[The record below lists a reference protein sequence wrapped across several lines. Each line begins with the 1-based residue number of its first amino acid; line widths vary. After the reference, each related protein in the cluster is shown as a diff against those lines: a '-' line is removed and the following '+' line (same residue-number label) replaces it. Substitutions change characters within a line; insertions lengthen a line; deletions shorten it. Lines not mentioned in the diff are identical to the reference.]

1 MKRVYDFEEGGKEMK
16 ALLGGKGA
24 GLAEMTKLGL
34 RVPPGFTITTQT
46 CIEFFKAGGRFP
58 DGLWEE
64 VLEHL
69 KRLEE
74 KTGKR
79 FGDPENPL
87 LVSVRSGAPIS
98 MPGMMDTVLNLGMND
113 EVVEGLAKLTG
124 DPRFAYDAYR
134 RFITMF
140 SDVVMHLD
148 RHKFEEIFEEEKR
161 REGVKEDP
169 ELSIEG
175 LKRVVERQKRL
186 YEELTGK
193 PFPQDPYEQLRLA
206 IAAVFNS
213 WNNPRAVK
221 YREIEGIPDDMGTA
235 CNIQMMVF
243 GNMGWDSGSG
253 VMFTRNPS
261 NGEKGL
267 YGEVLF
273 NAQGEDVVAGIR
285 TPLSIEDLKEVKP
298 ELYRELEEVAEKLER
313 HYRDMQD
320 VEFTIERGTLY
331 ILQTRTG
338 KRTARAAIKIA
349 VDMVREGLI
358 TEKEAIMRVD
368 PKQVELLLH
377 KTVDPEAEKTVIAKG
392 LPASP
397 GAAVG
402 RVVFDPKE
410 AEDWRAKGERVILVR
425 PETTPEDIGGMVAS
439 EGILTSRGGMTSHA
453 AIVARGIGKPAVVGC
468 EAIDIDLEREF
479 FRAGDVVVKK
489 GEIITID
496 GLTGEVILGEVP
508 LVEPKIGGELE
519 TLLSWADKYR
529 RLGVWANANDERDAL
544 KARENGAEGIGLART
559 ERMFLGVERVALVR
573 QMIMADTPEERR
585 RVLEKLLPMQKED
598 FKRILKVMDGLPVQI
613 RLLDPPLHEFM
624 PSESEILT
632 RIYELERS
640 GASPERLEEE
650 RRLLEKVR
658 KISEANPM
666 IGLRACRLG
675 ILYPEIYEMQARAI
689 FEAASE
695 LKMEGYDPRPEIMIP
710 LTMTHRELEYIKPII
725 EKANREVAEKYG
737 FRIPYRYGTM
747 IEIPRAALTLDKIA
761 RVVDFVSF
769 GTNDLTQTTMGLSR
783 DDAQG
788 TFLPVYLDKG
798 ILDEDPFYTLDI
810 EGVGQLLRIGVEKG
824 RKANPRLK
832 IGICGEHGGEPKSI
846 YFLHSIGLDYVS
858 CSPYRIPVARLAAAR
873 AALEEEMEK
882 KD

>member
-34 RVPPGFTITTQT
+34 RVPPGFTITTKT

-58 DGLWEE
+58 EGLWEE

-148 RHKFEEIFEEEKR
+148 RHRFEEIFDEEKR

-169 ELSIEG
+169 ELSVEG
-175 LKRVVERQKRL
+175 LKRVVERQKKL

-298 ELYRELEEVAEKLER
+298 ELYKELEEVAEKLER

-358 TEKEAIMRVD
+358 TEKEGIMRVD

-402 RVVFDPKE
+402 RVVFEPKE
-410 AEDWRAKGERVILVR
+410 AEDWREKGERVILVR

-468 EAIDIDLEREF
+468 EAIDINLEREF

-508 LVEPKIGGELE
+508 LIEPKIGGELE

-573 QMIMADTPEERR
+573 RMIMADTPEERR

-598 FKRILKVMDGLPVQI
+598 FKRILKAMDGLPVQI

-632 RIYELERS
+632 RIYELEKS
-640 GASPERLEEE
+640 GAPPERLEEE

-695 LKMEGYDPRPEIMIP
+695 LKLEGFDPRPEIMIP

-725 EKANREVAEKYG
+725 ERANREVAEKYG

-747 IEIPRAALTLDKIA
+747 IEIPRAALTLDRIA
-761 RVVDFVSF
+761 KVVDFVSF

-810 EGVGQLLRIGVEKG
+810 EGVGQLLKIGVEKG

-873 AALEEEMEK
+873 AALEEEMGK

>member
-1 MKRVYDFEEGGKEMK
+1 VKRVYDFEEGGKEMK

-34 RVPPGFTITTQT
+34 RVPPGFTITTKT

-58 DGLWEE
+58 EGLWEE

-148 RHKFEEIFEEEKR
+148 RHRFEEIFDEEKR

-169 ELSIEG
+169 ELSVEG
-175 LKRVVERQKRL
+175 LKRVVERQKKL

-298 ELYRELEEVAEKLER
+298 ELYKELEEVAEKLER

-377 KTVDPEAEKTVIAKG
+377 KTVDSEAEKTVIAKG

-402 RVVFDPKE
+402 RVVFEPKE
-410 AEDWRAKGERVILVR
+410 AEDWREKGERVILVR

-468 EAIDIDLEREF
+468 EAIDINLEREF

-508 LVEPKIGGELE
+508 LIEPKIGGELE

-573 QMIMADTPEERR
+573 RMIMADTPEERR

-598 FKRILKVMDGLPVQI
+598 FKRILKAMDGLPVQI

-632 RIYELERS
+632 RIYELEKS
-640 GASPERLEEE
+640 GAPPERLEEE

-695 LKMEGYDPRPEIMIP
+695 LKLEGFDPRPEIMIP

-725 EKANREVAEKYG
+725 ERANREVAEKYG

-747 IEIPRAALTLDKIA
+747 IEIPRAALTLDRIA
-761 RVVDFVSF
+761 KVVDFVSF

-810 EGVGQLLRIGVEKG
+810 EGVGQLLKIGVEKG

-873 AALEEEMEK
+873 AALEEEMGK

>member
-624 PSESEILT
+624 PSESEILA
-632 RIYELERS
+632 RIYELEKG
-640 GASPERLEEE
+640 GAPPERLEEE

>member
-1 MKRVYDFEEGGKEMK
+1 
-16 ALLGGKGA
+16 
-24 GLAEMTKLGL
+24 
-34 RVPPGFTITTQT
+34 
-46 CIEFFKAGGRFP
+46 
-58 DGLWEE
+58 
-64 VLEHL
+64 
-69 KRLEE
+69 
-74 KTGKR
+74 
-79 FGDPENPL
+79 
-87 LVSVRSGAPIS
+87 
-98 MPGMMDTVLNLGMND
+98 
-113 EVVEGLAKLTG
+113 
-124 DPRFAYDAYR
+124 
-134 RFITMF
+134 
-140 SDVVMHLD
+140 
-148 RHKFEEIFEEEKR
+148 
-161 REGVKEDP
+161 
-169 ELSIEG
+169 
-175 LKRVVERQKRL
+175 
-186 YEELTGK
+186 
-193 PFPQDPYEQLRLA
+193 
-206 IAAVFNS
+206 
-213 WNNPRAVK
+213 
-221 YREIEGIPDDMGTA
+221 
-235 CNIQMMVF
+235 
-243 GNMGWDSGSG
+243 
-253 VMFTRNPS
+253 MFTRNPS

-402 RVVFDPKE
+402 RVVFEPKE

-479 FRAGDVVVKK
+479 FRAGDIVVKK

-598 FKRILKVMDGLPVQI
+598 FKRILKAMDGLPVQI

-632 RIYELERS
+632 KIYELEKS

-695 LKMEGYDPRPEIMIP
+695 LKLEGYDPRPEIMIP

-761 RVVDFVSF
+761 KVVDFVSF

-810 EGVGQLLRIGVEKG
+810 EGVGQLLKIGVEKG
-824 RKANPRLK
+824 RKANPKLK

-873 AALEEEMEK
+873 AALEEGMEK

>member
-1 MKRVYDFEEGGKEMK
+1 
-16 ALLGGKGA
+16 
-24 GLAEMTKLGL
+24 
-34 RVPPGFTITTQT
+34 
-46 CIEFFKAGGRFP
+46 

-169 ELSIEG
+169 ELSVEG

-186 YEELTGK
+186 YEELTGS

-285 TPLSIEDLKEVKP
+285 TPLSIEDLKKVKP

-402 RVVFDPKE
+402 KVVFDPKE

-479 FRAGDVVVKK
+479 FKAGDVVVKK
-489 GEIITID
+489 GEVITID

-519 TLLSWADKYR
+519 TLLSWADRYR

-559 ERMFLGVERVALVR
+559 ERMFLGVERDALVR

-598 FKRILKVMDGLPVQI
+598 FKRILKAMDGLPVQI

-632 RIYELERS
+632 RIYELEKG
-640 GASPERLEEE
+640 GAPPERLEEE

-761 RVVDFVSF
+761 KVVDFVSF

-824 RKANPRLK
+824 RKANPKLK

-846 YFLHSIGLDYVS
+846 YFVHSIGLDYVS

>member
-1 MKRVYDFEEGGKEMK
+1 
-16 ALLGGKGA
+16 
-24 GLAEMTKLGL
+24 
-34 RVPPGFTITTQT
+34 
-46 CIEFFKAGGRFP
+46 
-58 DGLWEE
+58 
-64 VLEHL
+64 
-69 KRLEE
+69 
-74 KTGKR
+74 
-79 FGDPENPL
+79 
-87 LVSVRSGAPIS
+87 
-98 MPGMMDTVLNLGMND
+98 VLNLGMND

-624 PSESEILT
+624 PSESEILA
-632 RIYELERS
+632 RIYELEKG
-640 GASPERLEEE
+640 GAPPERLEEE

-846 YFLHSIGLDYVS
+846 YFVHSIGLDYVS

-873 AALEEEMEK
+873 AALEEEMKK

>member
-1 MKRVYDFEEGGKEMK
+1 MKRVYDFEEGSKEMK

-124 DPRFAYDAYR
+124 DRRFAYDAYR

-169 ELSIEG
+169 ELSVEG

-213 WNNPRAVK
+213 WNNPRAKK
-221 YREIEGIPDDMGTA
+221 YREIEGIPEDMGTA

-253 VMFTRNPS
+253 VLFTRNPS
-261 NGEKGL
+261 NGDKGL

-285 TPLSIEDLKEVKP
+285 TPLSIEDLKEVRP
-298 ELYRELEEVAEKLER
+298 ELYKELEEVAEKLER

-349 VDMVREGLI
+349 VDMVKEGLI
-358 TEKEAIMRVD
+358 TEKEAILRVD
-368 PKQVELLLH
+368 PRQVELLLH

-402 RVVFDPKE
+402 KVVFDPKE
-410 AEDWRAKGERVILVR
+410 AEEWKTRGERVILVR

-468 EAIDIDLEREF
+468 EAIHIDLEREF

-508 LVEPKIGGELE
+508 LVEPRIGGELE
-519 TLLSWADKYR
+519 ELLSWADKYR

-585 RVLEKLLPMQKED
+585 KVLERLLPMQKED

-624 PSESEILT
+624 PSESEILAK
-632 RIYELERS
+632 IYELEKS
-640 GASPERLEEE
+640 GTSPERLEEE

-695 LKMEGYDPRPEIMIP
+695 LKLEGYDPRPEIMIP
-710 LTMTHRELEYIKPII
+710 LTMTHRELEYLKPII

-737 FRIPYRYGTM
+737 FRITYRYGTM
-747 IEIPRAALTLDKIA
+747 IEIPRAALTMDKIA
-761 RVVDFVSF
+761 KVVDFVSF

-798 ILDEDPFYTLDI
+798 ILDEDPFYTLDL
-810 EGVGQLLRIGVEKG
+810 EGVGELLRIGVEKG
-824 RKANPRLK
+824 RKANPKLK
-832 IGICGEHGGEPKSI
+832 IGICGEHGGEPRSI
-846 YFLHSIGLDYVS
+846 YFVHGIGLDYVS

-873 AALEEEMEK
+873 AALEEEMRERN
-882 KD
+882 

>member
-24 GLAEMTKLGL
+24 GLAEMTRLGL
-34 RVPPGFTITTQT
+34 RVPPGFTITTET
-46 CIEFFKAGGRFP
+46 CMEFFKAGERLP

-64 VLEHL
+64 VLDHL
-69 KRLEE
+69 KRLEV
-74 KTGKR
+74 KTGKG
-79 FGDPENPL
+79 FGDPKNPL

-113 EVVEGLAKLTG
+113 EVVRGLASLTG
-124 DPRFAYDAYR
+124 DARFAYDAYR

-140 SDVVMHLD
+140 ADVVMHLD
-148 RHKFEEIFEEEKR
+148 RRRFEEAFEEEKR

-169 ELSIEG
+169 QLSVDG
-175 LKRVVERQKRL
+175 VKRVVERLKRL
-186 YEELTGK
+186 FEELVGRA
-193 PFPQDPYEQLRLA
+193 FPQNPYEQLKLA
-206 IAAVFNS
+206 ISAVFNS
-213 WNNPRAVK
+213 WNNPRAKK

-243 GNMGWDSGSG
+243 GNMGWDSCSG
-253 VMFTRNPS
+253 VLFTRNPS
-261 NGEKGL
+261 SGERGL

-273 NAQGEDVVAGIR
+273 NAQGEDVVAGLR
-285 TPLSIEDLKEVKP
+285 TPLSIEDLREIRPQIYK
-298 ELYRELEEVAEKLER
+298 ELEEVAERLER

-320 VEFTIERGTLY
+320 VEFTIERGILY

-349 VDMVREGLI
+349 VDMVKEGLI
-358 TEKEAIMRVD
+358 SEREAILRVD

-377 KTVDPEAEKTVIAKG
+377 KTVDPEAEKVVIAKG

-402 RVVFDPKE
+402 RVVFEPKE
-410 AEDWRAKGERVILVR
+410 AEEWRERGEGVILVR
-425 PETTPEDIGGMVAS
+425 PETTPEDIGGMVAA

-468 EAIDIDLEREF
+468 EAITIDLDGEI
-479 FRAGDVVVKK
+479 FRAGDIIVKK

-496 GLTGEVILGEVP
+496 GLIGEVILGKVP
-508 LVEPKIGGELE
+508 LVEPTIGGELE
-519 TLLSWADKYR
+519 ELLIWADKHR
-529 RLGVWANANDERDAL
+529 RLAVWANANDEPDAL
-544 KARENGAEGIGLART
+544 KARENRAEGIGLART

-573 QMIMADTPEERR
+573 RMIMADTPEERKK
-585 RVLEKLLPMQKED
+585 VLEELLPMQKED
-598 FKRILKVMDGLPVQI
+598 FKGILKVMDGLPVQI

-632 RIYELERS
+632 RIYELER
-640 GASPERLEEE
+640 GKAPEWEIEEE

-675 ILYPEIYEMQARAI
+675 ILYPEIYEMQAKAI

-695 LKMEGYDPRPEIMIP
+695 LKLEGFDPKPEIMIP
-710 LTMTHRELEYIKPII
+710 LTMTHREIEYLKPII
-725 EKANREVAEKYG
+725 ARANKDVAEKYG
-737 FRIPYRYGTM
+737 FTISYRFGTM
-747 IEIPRAALTLDKIA
+747 IEIPRAALTMDEIA
-761 RVVDFVSF
+761 KVVDFVSF

-788 TFLPVYLDKG
+788 TFLPIYLDKG
-798 ILDEDPFYTLDI
+798 ILDDDPFYTLDI
-810 EGVGQLLRIGVEKG
+810 EGVGQLIKIGVEKG
-824 RKANPRLK
+824 RKANRKLK
-832 IGICGEHGGEPKSI
+832 IGICGEHGGDPRSI
-846 YFLHSIGLDYVS
+846 YFLHKVGLDYVS

-873 AALEEEMEK
+873 AALEEGMMK
-882 KD
+882 

>member
-24 GLAEMTKLGL
+24 GLAEMTRLGL
-34 RVPPGFTITTQT
+34 RVPPGFTITTKT

-58 DGLWEE
+58 EGLWEE

-169 ELSIEG
+169 ELSVEG
-175 LKRVVERQKRL
+175 LKRVVERQKKL
-186 YEELTGK
+186 YEELTGS

-213 WNNPRAVK
+213 WNNPRAKK

-402 RVVFDPKE
+402 RVVFEPKE

-479 FRAGDVVVKK
+479 FRAGDIVVKK
-489 GEIITID
+489 GEVITID

-598 FKRILKVMDGLPVQI
+598 FKRILKAMDGLPVQI

-632 RIYELERS
+632 RIYELEKS

-695 LKMEGYDPRPEIMIP
+695 LKLEGYDPRPEIMIP
-710 LTMTHRELEYIKPII
+710 LTMTHRELEYLKPII

-761 RVVDFVSF
+761 KVVDFVSF

-810 EGVGQLLRIGVEKG
+810 EGVGQLLKIGVEKG
-824 RKANPRLK
+824 RKANPKLK

>member
-1 MKRVYDFEEGGKEMK
+1 MKRVYDFEEGSKEMK

-74 KTGKR
+74 RTGKG

-169 ELSIEG
+169 ELSVDG

-213 WNNPRAVK
+213 WNNPRARK
-221 YREIEGIPDDMGTA
+221 YREIEGIPEDMGTA

-253 VMFTRNPS
+253 VLFTRNPS
-261 NGEKGL
+261 NGDKGL

-285 TPLSIEDLKEVKP
+285 TPLSIQDLREVRP
-298 ELYRELEEVAEKLER
+298 ELYRELEEVAERLER

-349 VDMVREGLI
+349 VDMVKEGLI
-358 TEKEAIMRVD
+358 TEEEALLRVD

-377 KTVDPEAEKTVIAKG
+377 KTVDPEAERTVIAKG

-410 AEDWRAKGERVILVR
+410 AEEWRAKGERVILVR

-468 EAIDIDLEREF
+468 EAITIDLEAEIF
-479 FRAGDVVVKK
+479 KAGGVVVRK
-489 GEIITID
+489 GEVITID

-508 LVEPKIGGELE
+508 LIEPRIGGELE
-519 TLLSWADKYR
+519 ELLSWADKYR
-529 RLGVWANANDERDAL
+529 RLEVWANANDERDAL

-573 QMIMADTPEERR
+573 QMIMADSPEERR
-585 RVLEKLLPMQKED
+585 RVLERLLPMQKED
-598 FKRILKVMDGLPVQI
+598 FKRILKAMDGLPVQI

-624 PSESEILT
+624 PSESEIIT

-640 GASPERLEEE
+640 GAPPERLKEE

-695 LKMEGYDPRPEIMIP
+695 LKLEGFDPRPEIMIP
-710 LTMTHRELEYIKPII
+710 LTMTHRELEYLKPII

-747 IEIPRAALTLDKIA
+747 IEIPRAALTMDKIA

-832 IGICGEHGGEPKSI
+832 IGICGEHGGEPRSI
-846 YFLHSIGLDYVS
+846 YFLHRIGLDYVS

-873 AALEEEMEK
+873 AALEEEVGK
-882 KD
+882 RG